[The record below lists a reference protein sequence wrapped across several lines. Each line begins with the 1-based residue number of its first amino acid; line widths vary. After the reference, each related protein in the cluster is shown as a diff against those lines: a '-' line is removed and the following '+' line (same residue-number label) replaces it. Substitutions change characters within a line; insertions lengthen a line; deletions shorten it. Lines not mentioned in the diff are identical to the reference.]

1 MKKKSTEQERAVATV
16 KAQLSPSIPCVN
28 ADEEGYCTGPCEGS
42 LCCKCP
48 DYKPRATGHEPSA
61 EPSALTVR
69 ACDEITFP
77 PGVETLGEKA
87 NFLHAYSI
95 EASKRSTG
103 AAILAGWVL
112 SVARSTCAHG
122 QWLGWLQQ
130 NVNFTIRT
138 ANNYLTLYAQTVGA
152 RRAEMR
158 RPIPL
163 TTPPTADELEA
174 AAHDVD
180 GKALSALYKSTRLIA
195 APANWGGA
203 GRGQGRK
210 PRDAEK
216 EAAELDAIAN
226 NPALLFAAVKGPL
239 DELWRLHRERDVFA
253 RLGDE
258 ELRDVVNVLQPLY
271 KCAAGVLEDR
281 MRSKGFPTI

>member
-1 MKKKSTEQERAVATV
+1 MKKKSTDQERAVATV
-16 KAQLSPSIPCVN
+16 M
-28 ADEEGYCTGPCEGS
+28 E
-42 LCCKCP
+42 
-48 DYKPRATGHEPSA
+48 PRATNHEPQA
-61 EPSALTVR
+61 EPSAITVR

-122 QWLGWLQQ
+122 QWLGWLEK
-130 NVNFTIRT
+130 NVNFHRST
-138 ANNYLTLYAQTVGA
+138 ANHYLTLYAQTVGA

-163 TTPPTADELEA
+163 TTPPTVDELEA

-195 APANWGGA
+195 ASANWGGA

-210 PRDAEK
+210 PRDAEA
-216 EAAELDAIAN
+216 EAAELDEIAN

-239 DELWRLHRERDVFA
+239 DELWRLHSERDVFA
-253 RLGDE
+253 RLGDA
-258 ELRDVVNVLQPLY
+258 ELSDVVSVLKTLSD
-271 KCAAGVLEDR
+271 AATKALV
-281 MRSKGFPTI
+281 SKTI

>member
-1 MKKKSTEQERAVATV
+1 MKKQETGRAVAPRPP
-16 KAQLSPSIPCVN
+16 QQSP
-28 ADEEGYCTGPCEGS
+28 
-42 LCCKCP
+42 
-48 DYKPRATGHEPSA
+48 EPA
-61 EPSALTVR
+61 EPSAITMR

-130 NVNFTIRT
+130 NVNFGVRT
-138 ANNYLTLYAQTVGA
+138 AQNYLTLYAQTVGA

-163 TTPPTADELEA
+163 TTPPTVDELEE

-195 APANWGGA
+195 PPPNWGGA

-210 PRDAEK
+210 PKGEASGEAEMVELDKVAETASSAWATVRDHLRPLRDAQRDHHVIDHLDIVELAEAHSILK
-216 EAAELDAIAN
+216 SLCSDAEAAL
-226 NPALLFAAVKGPL
+226 K
-239 DELWRLHRERDVFA
+239 RLE
-253 RLGDE
+253 
-258 ELRDVVNVLQPLY
+258 NV
-271 KCAAGVLEDR
+271 
-281 MRSKGFPTI
+281 

>member
-1 MKKKSTEQERAVATV
+1 MKKKAPAQDRAVAAV
-16 KAQLSPSIPCVN
+16 KAQVSPRVPCVKSD
-28 ADEEGYCTGPCEGS
+28 ADGSCTGPCEGA
-42 LCCKCP
+42 LCCKCS
-48 DYKPRATGHEPSA
+48 YYEPRATNHEPPA
-61 EPSALTVR
+61 EPTALTVR

-122 QWLGWLQQ
+122 QWIEWLEK
-130 NVNFTIRT
+130 NVNFSVRT
-138 ANNYLTLYAQTVGA
+138 ANNYLTLYAQTVCA

-163 TTPPTADELEA
+163 TTPPTVDELEA

-195 APANWGGA
+195 APANWGGKREGA
-203 GRGQGRK
+203 GNK
-210 PRDAEK
+210 KKDV
-216 EAAELDAIAN
+216 AAELKAVTENEAVLWASAKGALDTLVQLDSERGVFQRLSNDHLATVAN
-226 NPALLFAAVKGPL
+226 LLADLSKAAAAALERRLLKEA
-239 DELWRLHRERDVFA
+239 EL
-253 RLGDE
+253 
-258 ELRDVVNVLQPLY
+258 
-271 KCAAGVLEDR
+271 
-281 MRSKGFPTI
+281 

>member
-1 MKKKSTEQERAVATV
+1 MKKKTTDQDLAVA
-16 KAQLSPSIPCVN
+16 
-28 ADEEGYCTGPCEGS
+28 
-42 LCCKCP
+42 
-48 DYKPRATGHEPSA
+48 A
-61 EPSALTVR
+61 EPTAITVR

-130 NVNFTIRT
+130 NVNFHRST
-138 ANNYLTLYAQTVGA
+138 ANHYLTLYAQTVGA
-152 RRAEMR
+152 RREKMR

-163 TTPPTADELEA
+163 TTPPTVDELEE

-210 PRDAEK
+210 PRDAEA
-216 EAAELDAIAN
+216 EAAELDEIAN
-226 NPALLFAAVKGPL
+226 NETLLWTALKGALDTLVKMDAEKDVWNRLKDNHLAIAVRILAEAEKKSS
-239 DELWRLHRERDVFA
+239 EAMMKRI
-253 RLGDE
+253 
-258 ELRDVVNVLQPLY
+258 
-271 KCAAGVLEDR
+271 K
-281 MRSKGFPTI
+281 

>member
-1 MKKKSTEQERAVATV
+1 MKKQETGRAVA
-16 KAQLSPSIPCVN
+16 
-28 ADEEGYCTGPCEGS
+28 
-42 LCCKCP
+42 
-48 DYKPRATGHEPSA
+48 PRPPQQSSEPA
-61 EPSALTVR
+61 EPSAITVR

-112 SVARSTCAHG
+112 EVARSTCAHG
-122 QWLGWLQQ
+122 QWLGWLEK
-130 NVNFTIRT
+130 NVNFHRST
-138 ANNYLTLYAQTVGA
+138 ATRYLTLYAQTVGA

-163 TTPPTADELEA
+163 TTPPTVDELEA

-195 APANWGGA
+195 ASANWGGA

-210 PRDAEK
+210 PRDAEA
-216 EAAELDAIAN
+216 EAAELDEIAN

-258 ELRDVVNVLQPLY
+258 ELSDVVSVLKTLSD
-271 KCAAGVLEDR
+271 AATKALV
-281 MRSKGFPTI
+281 SKTI

>member
-1 MKKKSTEQERAVATV
+1 MKKKSTDQERAVAAV
-16 KAQLSPSIPCVN
+16 KARISPAIPCVH
-28 ADEEGYCTGPCEGS
+28 ADADGYCTGPCEGS
-42 LCCKCP
+42 ICCKCAN
-48 DYKPRATGHEPSA
+48 YKPRATNHEPQA
-61 EPSALTVR
+61 EPSAITVR

-122 QWLGWLQQ
+122 QWIEWLDK
-130 NVNFTIRT
+130 NVSFNRRT
-138 ANNYLTLYAQTVGA
+138 AQNYLTLYAQTVGA

-163 TTPPTADELEA
+163 TTPPTVDELEA

-195 APANWGGA
+195 ASANWGGA

-210 PRDAEK
+210 PRDAEA
-216 EAAELDAIAN
+216 EAAELDEIAN

-239 DELWRLHRERDVFA
+239 DELWRLHSERDVFA
-253 RLGDE
+253 RLGDA
-258 ELRDVVNVLQPLY
+258 ELSDVVSVLKTLSD
-271 KCAAGVLEDR
+271 AATKALV
-281 MRSKGFPTI
+281 SKTI

>member
-1 MKKKSTEQERAVATV
+1 MKKQETGRAVAPRPP
-16 KAQLSPSIPCVN
+16 QQSP
-28 ADEEGYCTGPCEGS
+28 
-42 LCCKCP
+42 
-48 DYKPRATGHEPSA
+48 EPA
-61 EPSALTVR
+61 EPSAITVR

-122 QWLGWLQQ
+122 QWMQWLAN
-130 NVNFTIRT
+130 NVDFGKST
-138 ANNYLTLYAQTVGA
+138 AANYLTLYAQTVGA

-163 TTPPTADELEA
+163 TTPPTVDELEA

-195 APANWGGA
+195 ASANWGGA
-203 GRGQGRK
+203 GRGQGRHA
-210 PRDAEK
+210 RDV
-216 EAAELDAIAN
+216 AAELKAVTENEAVLWASAKGSIDNLVQLDSERGVFQRLSNDHLATVAGLLADLSKAAAA
-226 NPALLFAAVKGPL
+226 ALEKRLLKEA
-239 DELWRLHRERDVFA
+239 EL
-253 RLGDE
+253 
-258 ELRDVVNVLQPLY
+258 
-271 KCAAGVLEDR
+271 
-281 MRSKGFPTI
+281 

>member
-1 MKKKSTEQERAVATV
+1 MNQ
-16 KAQLSPSIPCVN
+16 
-28 ADEEGYCTGPCEGS
+28 DTGMGARPARPPQTNHE
-42 LCCKCP
+42 
-48 DYKPRATGHEPSA
+48 PRATDHEPSA
-61 EPSALTVR
+61 ITVR

-130 NVNFTIRT
+130 NVDFGVRT
-138 ANNYLTLYAQTVGA
+138 AQNYLTLYAQTVGA

-195 APANWGGA
+195 ASANWGGA

-210 PRDAEK
+210 PRDAEA
-216 EAAELDAIAN
+216 EAEELDAIAN

-239 DELWRLHRERDVFA
+239 DELWKLHRERDVFA
-253 RLGDE
+253 RLGDA
-258 ELRDVVNVLQPLY
+258 ELSDVVSVLKTLSD
-271 KCAAGVLEDR
+271 AATKALV
-281 MRSKGFPTI
+281 SKTI

>member
-1 MKKKSTEQERAVATV
+1 MKKKTTEQDRAVAAV
-16 KAQLSPSIPCVN
+16 KAQMSPRVPCVQSD
-28 ADEEGYCTGPCEGS
+28 ADGYCTGPCEGAI
-42 LCCKCP
+42 CCTCP
-48 DYKPRATGHEPSA
+48 SYKPRATGHEPSA

-122 QWLGWLQQ
+122 QWVEWLDK
-130 NVNFTIRT
+130 NVSFARRT

-163 TTPPTADELEA
+163 TTPPTVDELEA

-210 PRDAEK
+210 PRDAEA

-258 ELRDVVNVLQPLY
+258 ELSDVVSVLKSLSD
-271 KCAAGVLEDR
+271 AATKALVA
-281 MRSKGFPTI
+281 KTI

>member
-1 MKKKSTEQERAVATV
+1 MKK
-16 KAQLSPSIPCVN
+16 
-28 ADEEGYCTGPCEGS
+28 EEP
-42 LCCKCP
+42 
-48 DYKPRATGHEPSA
+48 A
-61 EPSALTVR
+61 EPTALTVR

-122 QWLGWLQQ
+122 QWMQWLEK
-130 NVNFTIRT
+130 NVNFTRQT
-138 ANNYLTLYAQTVGA
+138 ASHYLTLYAQTVGA

-163 TTPPTADELEA
+163 TTPPTVDELEA

-210 PRDAEK
+210 AKGDNKAEAQ
-216 EAAELDAIAN
+216 EEEVA
-226 NPALLFAAVKGPL
+226 L
-239 DELWRLHRERDVFA
+239 DEIKDTPAALWSLCRDPLHKLNDLQRERHFLD
-253 RLGDE
+253 RLE
-258 ELRDVVNVLQPLY
+258 FLELSEAYSVLKGLY
-271 KCAAGVLEDR
+271 VAADQAMKRIQKEGR
-281 MRSKGFPTI
+281 HA

>member
-1 MKKKSTEQERAVATV
+1 MKKQDTGRAVAPRP
-16 KAQLSPSIPCVN
+16 QRQSP
-28 ADEEGYCTGPCEGS
+28 
-42 LCCKCP
+42 
-48 DYKPRATGHEPSA
+48 EPA
-61 EPSALTVR
+61 EPTAITVR

-122 QWLGWLQQ
+122 QWIEWLDK
-130 NVNFTIRT
+130 NVSFNRRT
-138 ANNYLTLYAQTVGA
+138 AQNYLTLYAQTVGA

-163 TTPPTADELEA
+163 TTPPTVDELEA

-195 APANWGGA
+195 PSANWGGA
-203 GRGQGRK
+203 GRGQGRHAK
-210 PRDAEK
+210 STDA
-216 EAAELDAIAN
+216 AAELEAVATLE
-226 NPALLFAAVKGPL
+226 PALWAELRGAL
-239 DELWRLHRERDVFA
+239 DDLVRIDADRDVFRRLSDDHLAQAA
-253 RLGDE
+253 RTLAD
-258 ELRDVVNVLQPLY
+258 LSKAAAAALQQRITQE
-271 KCAAGVLEDR
+271 AA
-281 MRSKGFPTI
+281 S

>member
-1 MKKKSTEQERAVATV
+1 MKKQDTGRAVASRPPQ
-16 KAQLSPSIPCVN
+16 KSP
-28 ADEEGYCTGPCEGS
+28 
-42 LCCKCP
+42 
-48 DYKPRATGHEPSA
+48 EPA
-61 EPSALTVR
+61 EPTAITVR

-122 QWLGWLQQ
+122 QWVQWLQS
-130 NVNFTIRT
+130 NVSFARST
-138 ANNYLTLYAQTVGA
+138 AQNYLTLYAQTVGA

-195 APANWGGA
+195 ASANWGGA
-203 GRGQGRK
+203 GRGQGRHAK
-210 PRDAEK
+210 DVAAE
-216 EAAELDAIAN
+216 EAASS
-226 NPALLFAAVKGPL
+226 AAVRA
-239 DELWRLHRERDVFA
+239 ELSAEEGRDLIEKLAGWALGADDGFGALPDGELA
-253 RLGDE
+253 RAVKTLK
-258 ELRDVVNVLQPLY
+258 Q
-271 KCAAGVLEDR
+271 VLER
-281 MRSKGFPTI
+281 AEEIKSAREGAR

>member
-1 MKKKSTEQERAVATV
+1 MKKKATEQERTVATV
-16 KAQLSPSIPCVN
+16 KAQISPRVPCVQSD
-28 ADEEGYCTGPCEGS
+28 ADGYCTGPCEGAI
-42 LCCKCP
+42 CCTCP
-48 DYKPRATGHEPSA
+48 SYKPRATNHEPPA
-61 EPSALTVR
+61 EPSAITVR

-130 NVNFTIRT
+130 NVSFTHKT
-138 ANNYLTLYAQTVGA
+138 ATNYLTLYAQTVGA
-152 RRAEMR
+152 RREKMR

-163 TTPPTADELEA
+163 TTPPTVDELEE

-195 APANWGGA
+195 PPPNWGGKREGA
-203 GRGQGRK
+203 GNK
-210 PRDAEK
+210 KKDV
-216 EAAELDAIAN
+216 AAELKAVTENEAVLWASAKG
-226 NPALLFAAVKGPL
+226 ALDTLVQLDFERGLFRRLTNDHLATVAGFLADLSKAAAAALEKRL
-239 DELWRLHRERDVFA
+239 LKEAEL
-253 RLGDE
+253 
-258 ELRDVVNVLQPLY
+258 
-271 KCAAGVLEDR
+271 
-281 MRSKGFPTI
+281 